1 MSTATDREQLLRALA
16 GKDAQAGVQV
26 VERTRRAVRVAIAAR
41 HEAHA
46 RRRRNLGVAL
56 AVCLGTLMLLAPALW
71 SSMDDLAG
79 GEHFAD
85 IPTQL
90 ALLLMVLF
98 PALIAALVAGW
109 RTQGFRDPRSY

>member
-1 MSTATDREQLLRALA
+1 MSTTSDRQDLLRALA
-16 GKDAQAGVQV
+16 GKDAQASMRV
-26 VERTRRAVRVAIAAR
+26 VERTRHAVRMAIAAR
-41 HEAHA
+41 REEHA
-46 RRRRNLGVAL
+46 RKRRNLGIAL
-56 AVCLGTLMLLAPALW
+56 AVCLSTLMLLAPALW

-109 RTQGFRDPRSY
+109 RTQSFRDPRSY